1 MADNTINVN
10 NIYKEDPTEFGHKI
24 QPKVVP
30 ETPIGIDTDDSFY
43 DSIVQDGEATAIDI
57 NKINAFT
64 QITNNR
70 ETLYDVLDTM
80 AKDSTVAAVLETYAE
95 DATETNEQG
104 EIVWCESS
112 DEYVLKYV
120 NFLLNSLNVDKHIYS
135 WVYSLCKY
143 GDVYLK
149 LYRQSDLED
158 SLLTDDNK
166 KVLNE
171 DFSELQ
177 EEPKEALNEDVILK
191 VYNNDDKF
199 VNYIEMV
206 PNPAEMFELTKF
218 GKSYAYIKTNSMPKM
233 TVENSSLLQTYYLY
247 RFRRNDVN
255 VYNAVSFV
263 HGCLQDDTPRFPEQI
278 QIFNDFEMK
287 DENASVYTVKRG
299 QSILYDSYK
308 IWRENMLLENAL
320 LLNRITKSALIRI
333 VEVEVAD
340 MPKDKV
346 RERLQRIKSLIE
358 QKTSVDTGNMMS
370 EYVNP
375 GPMENTIYVPTKGG
389 VGAINTQQI
398 GGDVNIRDIADMD
411 YFKNKLFAA
420 WKIPKQFFGETD
432 DSTGF
437 NGGTSLSIISSRYA
451 KTVKRIQSTVTQMLT
466 DAINILLIDRG
477 LDSYVNKFT
486 IKMQSPITQEELDKR
501 DALSSEVALVDDVM
515 RMLEG
520 VEDPIL
526 KLKILK
532 ELLSNVISNQEV
544 LELIQKQIEQLEEE
558 AEEQAAADIENEAMG
573 EGGGDLLGDL
583 DLGGDL
589 GGDFDSDLGND
600 FGDLESEDSFA
611 DDLESGMEEAGG
623 DELPTPAD
631 LGAGLDF
638 TGEM

>member
-1 MADNTINVN
+1 MADSTINVN

-24 QPKVVP
+24 KPKAVP

-80 AKDSTVAAVLETYAE
+80 AQDSTVAAVLETYAE

-112 DEYVLKYV
+112 DEHILKYV
-120 NFLLNSLNVDKHIYS
+120 NFLLSSLNVDKHVYS

-143 GDVYLK
+143 GDIYLR

-171 DFSELQ
+171 NFEDLE
-177 EEPKEALNEDVILK
+177 EEPKDALNENVILK
-191 VYNNDDKF
+191 VYKNDDKF
-199 VNYIEMV
+199 VNYIEAV

-218 GKSYAYIKTNSMPKM
+218 GKSYAYIKTNSIPKM
-233 TVENSSLLQTYYLY
+233 TTENSSLLQTYYLY

-255 VYNAVSFV
+255 VFNAVSFV

-278 QIFNDFEMK
+278 QIFNDYEMK

-411 YFKNKLFAA
+411 YFKNKLFAC
-420 WKIPKQFFGETD
+420 ISPKTNIRFSDGIEVNIETVYNNMSDYIGKSINSCNSDGSIEVGELACVSKTD
-432 DSTGF
+432 ERKEFIRFTLEDGSTIEVTPEHKMMLAD
-437 NGGTSLSIISSRYA
+437 GTFKLA
-451 KTVKRIQSTVTQMLT
+451 MELT
-466 DAINILLIDRG
+466 
-477 LDSYVNKFT
+477 
-486 IKMQSPITQEELDKR
+486 EE
-501 DALSSEVALVDDVM
+501 
-515 RMLEG
+515 
-520 VEDPIL
+520 
-526 KLKILK
+526 
-532 ELLSNVISNQEV
+532 
-544 LELIQKQIEQLEEE
+544 
-558 AEEQAAADIENEAMG
+558 
-573 EGGGDLLGDL
+573 
-583 DLGGDL
+583 
-589 GGDFDSDLGND
+589 
-600 FGDLESEDSFA
+600 
-611 DDLESGMEEAGG
+611 
-623 DELPTPAD
+623 DEL
-631 LGAGLDF
+631 
-638 TGEM
+638 MSI